1 MTDKKK
7 LFDFGISK
15 DKKTDK
21 EVSINVRFAGAVKKF
36 LMDEGLQQELFI
48 EAKNDPKFNPN
59 YVSSGRTLLE
69 MSIYKFNL
77 PAAEFLL
84 KNNARVT
91 KTAIRLANIH
101 SFKTVFGKQDGGKFM
116 SLLNSTWERQ
126 KEEEARR
133 PKGNLFEEAGRF
145 LLNKIKGMGR

>member
-7 LFDFGISK
+7 LFDFGTSK
-15 DKKTDK
+15 NEQTNKDA
-21 EVSINVRFAGAVKKF
+21 SINVRFAGAVKKI
-36 LMDEGLQQELFI
+36 LTDEGLQQELFA
-48 EAKNDPKFNPN
+48 EAKNNPEFNPN

-77 PAAEFLL
+77 SAAEFLL

-91 KTAIRLANIH
+91 KTAIRLANTH
-101 SFKTVFGKQDGGKFM
+101 SFKTVFGKQDGEKFM

-126 KEEEARR
+126 KEQEARR
-133 PKGNLFEEAGRF
+133 PK
-145 LLNKIKGMGR
+145 